1 MTDNNI
7 ILIPFLEVCLSV
19 EKSCKDTSRCYPKQ
33 YECDG
38 HVFCDDGSDESGCGN
53 FKHFHA

>member
-1 MTDNNI
+1 MTDI
-7 ILIPFLEVCLSV
+7 DSSLIPFLELCLSN

-38 HVFCDDGSDESGCGN
+38 HRFCDDGSDESECGN
-53 FKHFHA
+53 FKHFDD